1 MAKPPAPAHA
11 LAGMPE
17 ATLQLAEL
25 LSGAAR
31 RLRRGSMAQLAP
43 LGLTFAQARVLRVVA
58 GADTPL
64 RMAELAA
71 ALDVVPRSA
80 TSMIDSLEAAGLVA
94 RHADSEDRRLVLVE
108 LSAAG
113 RRLLAHLDE
122 ARQATAEQVFGSLS
136 AADRADLHR
145 LLSALCDHGSCGT
158 RSDAPHD
165 GSSHGNGRRGPN
177 RQRGVA

>member
-1 MAKPPAPAHA
+1 
-11 LAGMPE
+11 
-17 ATLQLAEL
+17 
-25 LSGAAR
+25 
-31 RLRRGSMAQLAP
+31 MAQLAP

-58 GADTPL
+58 GADSPL

-80 TSMIDSLEAAGLVA
+80 TSMIDALEAAGLVA
-94 RHADSEDRRLVLVE
+94 RQADREDRRSVLVA
-108 LSAAG
+108 LTPAG

-122 ARQATAEQVFGSLS
+122 ARRATAEEVFGALG

-145 LLSALCDHGSCGT
+145 LLSALCDHGACGT
-158 RSDAPHD
+158 RSDAPD
-165 GSSHGNGRRGPN
+165 GSRHGNGRRGPN